1 MPLYTWD
8 IVWQNPSYRL
18 DKCNCRRSTG
28 PHKSFDCDVSFQ
40 GLQELPV
47 LPWLKI
53 TIPWAKELHMLA
65 IRVNYIELFILI
77 QAFFP
82 LFVVFVEFLVSV
94 ERQKRTQFVFQFS
107 ISERKQYHM
116 FRDWVKFNLSKGR
129 GYFLTI
135 FISIYLWL
143 IFCSSILNCMGV
155 DRKTLFPASSIF

>member
-53 TIPWAKELHMLA
+53 TIELHMLA

-82 LFVVFVEFLVSV
+82 FCCFCRIPSIC
-94 ERQKRTQFVFQFS
+94 RTPKENAIRFQFFYS
-107 ISERKQYHM
+107 GEKAISHVS
-116 FRDWVKFNLSKGR
+116 WLSKIQFKQRKGILP
-129 GYFLTI
+129 YDFYLYISVIDFL
-135 FISIYLWL
+135 YLYIKL
-143 IFCSSILNCMGV
+143 HGCRSQNS
-155 DRKTLFPASSIF
+155 FPS

>member
-82 LFVVFVEFLVSV
+82 FCCFC
-94 ERQKRTQFVFQFS
+94 RTPSICRTPKENAIRFQFS

-116 FRDWVKFNLSKGR
+116 FRDWVKLNLSKGR

-143 IFCSSILNCMGV
+143 IFCTSILNCMGV